1 MLKWLSSQVFWGL
14 MLILAG
20 VLFLLQ
26 NLNVFQG
33 GELFWGIA
41 MGVVGVLFLGVYF
54 GNRSQWWALIPG
66 MILTALALI
75 IVLPV
80 LVPGFN
86 DNLIG
91 AVFLG
96 GIGLA
101 FFFVYLASRAQWW
114 AIIPGGV
121 LVTLA
126 VVAGLDENA
135 GGLDTGGI
143 FFLGLG
149 LTFALVAILPNPVG
163 KMRWAWIPAA
173 ALLLIA
179 ILTMAAS
186 EKILNYI
193 WPVAV
198 LLGGIYLVWMAL
210 RPKPSE

>member
-41 MGVVGVLFLGVYF
+41 MAVVGVLFLGVFF

-66 MILTALALI
+66 VILTALALLL
-75 IVLPV
+75 VLTV

-86 DNLIG
+86 DNLAGVI
-91 AVFLG
+91 VLG

-101 FFFVYLASRAQWW
+101 FFLVYLASRAQWW

-126 VVAGLDENA
+126 VVAGLEDKVA
-135 GGLDTGGI
+135 GLDTGGI
-143 FFLGLG
+143 FFIGLG

-173 ALLLIA
+173 ALLLIG

-210 RPKPSE
+210 RPKSSE